1 MKKTMICLVTI
12 VSLSFSETGG
22 GIDGFSSL
30 SPNEQDKIIKKDF
43 EILDAMMS
51 ELKSISAD
59 INKTKIEIIALKKKN
74 NPKACQLSNHLEGDI
89 SELTRQLSQIH
100 NKTSTEYKN
109 VHQKYIE
116 TKNFHDSIICEE
128 KQ

>member
-1 MKKTMICLVTI
+1 MKKTIICLLTI
-12 VSLSFSETGG
+12 VSLSFAETGG

-30 SPNEQDKIIKKDF
+30 SQAEQDKIIQKDF
-43 EILDAMMS
+43 KILDVMMTQ
-51 ELKSISAD
+51 LKSISAYID
-59 INKTKIEIIALKKKN
+59 KTKKEIIALKKKN
-74 NPKACQLSNHLEGDI
+74 NPKACQLSNHIEGDI

-100 NKTSTEYKN
+100 NKKSTEYKN

-128 KQ
+128 K